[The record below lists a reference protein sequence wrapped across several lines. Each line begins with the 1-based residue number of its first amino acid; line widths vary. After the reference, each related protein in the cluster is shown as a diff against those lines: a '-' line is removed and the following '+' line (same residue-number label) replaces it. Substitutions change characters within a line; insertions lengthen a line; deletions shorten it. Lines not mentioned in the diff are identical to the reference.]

1 MDHTLFHN
9 NINFFFFCTAWVIEQ
24 TSHIASRLNVT
35 LFGGHLI
42 LLSQDPFTN
51 PFITHNFKAALSLGL
66 HIMTDHDSYVM
77 AFLFLVTLYQQND
90 FEISTT

>member
-1 MDHTLFHN
+1 MDHTLFHSN
-9 NINFFFFCTAWVIEQ
+9 VNFFFFFAAWVIEQ

-51 PFITHNFKAALSLGL
+51 PSITHNFKATLSLGL
-66 HIMTDHDSYVM
+66 YLMTNICVL
-77 AFLFLVTLYQQND
+77 AFLLLSVTQIGVLVT
-90 FEISTT
+90 